1 MTTISKNYFYSPS
14 TIKSF
19 LVKSIDTTVS
29 NIGCYSKSPGIDFTR
44 TRKIPADTLLKFILQ
59 MTSKG
64 MNSNLCDFF
73 ISINDLPS
81 QSAMHQRRCLLYP
94 DALRR
99 VMRLFT
105 DNIENLKTLNSYYVL
120 SCDGSDINI
129 PYNPEDKETF
139 HEDKEGKR
147 GYNQLHLN
155 SLYDCLNHV
164 YQDIQID
171 THEKKNETYAL
182 EEMIKNHNYPDKS
195 ILICDRGYE
204 KYNLMAL
211 CTERNQKYV
220 IRVKDINSNGI
231 LSTMNLEDKEFDID
245 SIKVLTRFQTKEVK
259 NNPEKYVRL
268 MTNCPDFDFLNIED
282 DYYTL
287 PLRIVRFKITDTTY
301 ECLVT
306 NLSRDEFPLESMKV
320 LYHLRWDIEESYK
333 ALKYSVGLNTF
344 CSKKQLLIKQEIY
357 AKVILYNLSSF
368 IVNNTIIDKPTSEY
382 KLNFKVAIT
391 NVRLFLNE
399 IIDEENLILRL
410 KKFLVPIRPGRTYER
425 WIKPK
430 CATPLAYKHS

>member
-1 MTTISKNYFYSPS
+1 MK
-14 TIKSF
+14 IK
-19 LVKSIDTTVS
+19 
-29 NIGCYSKSPGIDFTR
+29 
-44 TRKIPADTLLKFILQ
+44 
-59 MTSKG
+59 
-64 MNSNLCDFF
+64 
-73 ISINDLPS
+73 
-81 QSAMHQRRCLLYP
+81 
-94 DALRR
+94 
-99 VMRLFT
+99 
-105 DNIENLKTLNSYYVL
+105 
-120 SCDGSDINI
+120 
-129 PYNPEDKETF
+129 
-139 HEDKEGKR
+139 EDKEGKR

-155 SLYDCLNHV
+155 SLYDCLNHI

-182 EEMIKNHNYPDKS
+182 EEMIQNHNYPDKS

-231 LSTMNLEDKEFDID
+231 LSTMNLEDNEFDID

-282 DYYTL
+282 DYYNL

-320 LYHLRWDIEESYK
+320 LYHLRWNIEESYK

-357 AKVILYNLSSF
+357 AKVILYNLASF
-368 IVNNTIIDKPTSEY
+368 IVNNTVIDKPTNKY

-399 IIDEENLILRL
+399 IIDEENLILKL
-410 KKFLVPIRPGRTYER
+410 KKFLIPIRPGRTYER
-425 WIKPK
+425 RIKPK